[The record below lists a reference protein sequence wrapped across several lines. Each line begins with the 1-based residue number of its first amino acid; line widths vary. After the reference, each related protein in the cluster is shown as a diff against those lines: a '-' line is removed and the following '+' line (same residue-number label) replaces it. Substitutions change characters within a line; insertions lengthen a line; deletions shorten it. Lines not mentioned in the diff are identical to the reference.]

1 MNQHLDRGRQL
12 IDIGRPR
19 DAEEHIRKALSE
31 EPENFR
37 AHMMLA
43 LVFLRTSR
51 HDEAIP
57 MAERAIALDPTSDW
71 PHRFLSHAHADRPR
85 SDRKKSLTCAL
96 KAVEL
101 EPDVSA
107 NHMALSEAYRRFGRK
122 HRDAA
127 VTSAQHAVALDP
139 EDSDSHLTLGNAYR
153 SAKQSPSAEQAYRK
167 ALEVDPESQLARAN
181 LAALL
186 TASGRATEA
195 LPLRR
200 SNVMDAPGDSENM
213 DSLLATA
220 DAYLKDGPTTK
231 LMNKMFKWSLLRLP
245 LLIAVILYPFA
256 KIEQRRRVASL
267 PADVQAARASRKAAE
282 DREGFDPRLL
292 LIVFGMV
299 AVLVLISRLV

>member
-1 MNQHLDRGRQL
+1 VSQHLDRGRQL

-43 LVFLRTSR
+43 LVCLRTAR
-51 HDEAIP
+51 YDEAIP
-57 MAERAIALDPTSDW
+57 LAERAIALDPTSDW

-85 SDRKKSLTCAL
+85 PDRKKSLAYAF
-96 KAVEL
+96 KAAEL
-101 EPDVSA
+101 EPDVAA
-107 NHMALSEAYRRFGRK
+107 NHMALSEAYRRLGRK

-127 VTSAQHAVALDP
+127 VASAQRSVALDP
-139 EDSDSHLTLGNAYR
+139 DDSDSHLTLGNAYR
-153 SAKQSPSAEQAYRK
+153 SAKQGAAAEQAYRK
-167 ALEVDPESQLARAN
+167 ALEVDPESSIARSN

-186 TASGRATEA
+186 TETGRATEA

-200 SNVMDAPGDSENM
+200 SNVMDAPGDNENM
-213 DSLLATA
+213 DSLLETA

-245 LLIAVILYPFA
+245 LLIALILFPFA
-256 KIEQRRRVASL
+256 KLEQRRRVASL
-267 PADVQAARASRKAAE
+267 PADVQAARASRRVAE
-282 DREGFDPRLL
+282 KREGFDFRLV
-292 LIVFGMV
+292 LIVIGMV
-299 AVLVLISRLV
+299 AAVLLMSRLM